1 MTKKRAAFAAL
12 VASIFIHFSLAYFLK
27 LGGGEGGDGDEQGKS
42 EPVKIRLLDKPSDTE
57 SKAPEKKLPE
67 NQSKVVVPKEKELP
81 PEQKVVEHK
90 CEEFYEGIGIQF
102 NMVTPEGCFV
112 SYVGKGYPAH
122 RAGIRPGDM
131 IVDEGARYEF
141 ECPGRGPIGSMLDLE
156 IVRDGQTRNITL
168 VREKI
173 CTSPEEK
180 P

>member
-1 MTKKRAAFAAL
+1 MSKKRAAL
-12 VASIFIHFSLAYFLK
+12 VALIASILIHLSLTYFLK
-27 LGGGEGGDGDEQGKS
+27 LGGEEGGEGQKKS
-42 EPVKIRLLDKPSDTE
+42 EPVKIKLLDKPSNTE
-57 SKAPEKKLPE
+57 SKTPEKKLPE
-67 NQSKVVVPKEKELP
+67 NKSEVVVPKEKELP

-102 NMVTPEGCFV
+102 NNVTPEGCFV

-122 RAGIRPGDM
+122 RAGIAPGDM
-131 IVDEGARYEF
+131 IVDEGARHQL

-156 IVRDGQTRNITL
+156 VVRNGQTRKITV

-173 CTSPEEK
+173 CISPEEK